1 MENLCPACGTPYSPG
16 NRFCRSCGTQLPE
29 PLPTSAPAPQL
40 VCPRCH
46 SVNDPGAVFCYSCG
60 LPFVA
65 ENRPRPATMF
75 PAGRPAG
82 FWIRVVAA
90 LIDGGVLFLVSL
102 LLGALWPGVN
112 PLELPEP
119 PPEGGSTG
127 PMFVWTT
134 LDTVGL
140 VIAAAY
146 YTFSV
151 SIWST
156 TIGKRVVGI
165 YIFRPDGSS
174 VGVMRAFCRY
184 LAGHMSF
191 LLLFAGY
198 LMIAFRQDKRGL
210 HDLLCD
216 TVVVYRQ

>member
-1 MENLCPACGTPYSPG
+1 MENLCPTCGAPYSPG
-16 NRFCRSCGTQLPE
+16 NRFCRSCGVQLPDSFGTAA
-29 PLPTSAPAPQL
+29 PTPQF
-40 VCPRCH
+40 
-46 SVNDPGAVFCYSCG
+46 DD
-60 LPFVA
+60 
-65 ENRPRPATMF
+65 ENRPRSTTMF

-90 LIDGGVLFLVSL
+90 LIDGGALFLVSL

-112 PLELPEP
+112 PLEVAEPLPEGDSL
-119 PPEGGSTG
+119 ETTG
-127 PMFVWTT
+127 PSFVWTT
-134 LDTVGL
+134 FDTVGL
-140 VIAAAY
+140 VMASAY

-165 YIFRPDGSS
+165 YILRPDGSS

-184 LAGHMSF
+184 LAGHLSF
-191 LLLFAGY
+191 LLLFVGY